1 MNFIRYHVVH
11 ARVVILYMIALV
23 PLLMLSHHLG
33 EYPDFHRAAVATKVL
48 IGVWLAVSLWM
59 AYQTSS
65 RILFEDMTFR
75 EATVDSLGAV
85 RLYLALLPAVGRF
98 IGLARKRRTA
108 ARGRSPAVV
117 VVFLVEA
124 QRDSEQN
131 PGEQS
136 IPGGSH
142 GEEHEMFG
150 CGRGL

>member
-11 ARVVILYMIALV
+11 AKVVILYMIALV
-23 PLLMLSHHLG
+23 PLLMLSHYLG
-33 EYPDFHRAAVATKVL
+33 EHPEFHRAAVAVKVL
-48 IGVWLAVSLWM
+48 IGVLLVVSIWM
-59 AYQTSS
+59 SHQTST

-75 EATVDSLGAV
+75 EATVDSLGTV

-98 IGLARKRRTA
+98 VGLAKKRRTA

-117 VVFLVEA
+117 VVFLVEG